1 MGEFFKEFLPKI
13 AVYKGRIFGTA
24 VGFIAGLI
32 WAFLGFWRAIAF
44 IFCMV
49 VGFYLGKK
57 IDQRGSLREILNK
70 VFPPND

>member
-1 MGEFFKEFLPKI
+1 VDEFLKKYLPKI
-13 AVYKGRIFGTA
+13 AGYKGRILGTI

-32 WAFLGFWRAIAF
+32 WVFLGFWRAIAF
-44 IFCMV
+44 ILCVV

-70 VFPPND
+70 VLPPKD